1 MIRNLSDD
9 PQISQSNFFIRFL
22 MFIWFK
28 LKAENYFY
36 IKNGEIAGILS
47 LGTDRGNQIFIFT
60 IAVEPTFR
68 KQGIGKALMTF
79 SEERAAE
86 LKKNYMAL
94 VVMSSNIPAVSL
106 YQKYGYSIVG
116 EGITYLSLAAD
127 KIQSDNTQSLE
138 LRKFNINNGDL
149 LSILKQFILGEIEII
164 SGKDGLEY
172 FEKIRFPEYYPG
184 IKKAIQK
191 GKRFMYSI
199 YKNDNLVGFLLFSD
213 KKNTRNVTVYSQAD
227 TWNMDFLNNISDALG
242 KLSSSSGQI
251 PKLRFKLSIS
261 KVERMENLDQTYFD
275 WDISTNKLLMFRK
288 L

>member
-1 MIRNLSDD
+1 
-9 PQISQSNFFIRFL
+9 
-22 MFIWFK
+22 MFIWFR

-36 IKNGEIAGILS
+36 IKDGEIVGILS
-47 LGTDRGNQIFIFT
+47 LGTDRGDQIFIYT

-94 VVMSSNIPAVSL
+94 VVMSRNIPAVSL
-106 YQKYGYSIVG
+106 YKKYGYSIVG
-116 EGITYLSLAAD
+116 EGTTYLSLAAD
-127 KIQSDNTQSLE
+127 KIQFDKTHSLE
-138 LRKFNINNGDL
+138 LRKFDINNGDL

-184 IKKAIQK
+184 IKKSIQK

-213 KKNTRNVTVYSQAD
+213 NKNTRNVVLYSQAD
-227 TWNMDFLNNISDALG
+227 IWNIDFLNNISDSLG
-242 KLSSSSGQI
+242 KLPSSSGKI
-251 PKLRFKLSIS
+251 NKLKFKLSIS
-261 KVERMENLDQTYFD
+261 KVERIENLDQTDFD
-275 WDISTNKLLMFRK
+275 WDIATNKLLMFRK